1 MFSTGVSLV
10 KADVQ
15 VTERGRLI
23 PDLTK
28 DDFVVLDEGKAQE
41 IVHFGRDAE
50 PLWVLLLLDVSG
62 SMRKRVGEMAASSR
76 RALGELTPGDH
87 VGIMLFSRRTR
98 LHQEFTDDLAKVS
111 NEIGSSIREKELGSG
126 TTINESLLAAAE
138 HINRH
143 VDVKPG
149 RRAILILTDNSG
161 LNYQAPDETVLKALY
176 GADTVL
182 NAIVTGDAKPP
193 AAPKQ
198 GRYVN
203 PDFTPSNVFRLARE
217 TGGDVLRTNEAGK
230 AFETMMES
238 MHTRYSLHYRAPES
252 TPGTFRKIRVE
263 LSPEARQRYR
273 KAEIKAR
280 SGYYY
285 ETSGRRENLK

>member
-1 MFSTGVSLV
+1 M
-10 KADVQ
+10 
-15 VTERGRLI
+15 
-23 PDLTK
+23 
-28 DDFVVLDEGKAQE
+28 
-41 IVHFGRDAE
+41 
-50 PLWVLLLLDVSG
+50 
-62 SMRKRVGEMAASSR
+62 
-76 RALGELTPGDH
+76 
-87 VGIMLFSRRTR
+87 
-98 LHQEFTDDLAKVS
+98 
-111 NEIGSSIREKELGSG
+111 
-126 TTINESLLAAAE
+126 E

-161 LNYQAPDETVLKALY
+161 LNYQVPDETVLKALY

-193 AAPKQ
+193 AAPKH

-203 PDFTPSNVFRLARE
+203 PDFTPSDVFRLARE
-217 TGGDVLRTNEAGK
+217 TGGDVLRANEAGK

-273 KAEIKAR
+273 KAEIRAR

-285 ETSGRRENLK
+285 ETSGRPENLE